1 MSLKKIILIGYMAS
15 GKSAV
20 GRKLHEQLN
29 YDYYDLDNYIEINYE
44 TSVENIFKTKG
55 ELYFRQIERKS
66 LENIVTIK
74 RNLIISL
81 GGGTPCYFDTI
92 DFLNSIKET
101 KTFFLKATINTI
113 YERLKKSKIKRPLI
127 SHLIEEMEIKE
138 FVGKHLLERNFFY
151 EKSEKKINTD
161 KKTVRAVAN
170 EIIKKLG

>member
-1 MSLKKIILIGYMAS
+1 MGLKKIILVGYMAS

-29 YDYYDLDNYIEINYE
+29 YDYYDLDNYIEINYG

-66 LENIVTIK
+66 LENIVTMK
-74 RNLIISL
+74 KNLIVSL

-92 DFLNSIKET
+92 DFLNSFKET
-101 KTFFLKATINTI
+101 KTFFLKTTVSTI
-113 YERLKKSKIKRPLI
+113 YKRLKKSKIKRPLI
-127 SHLIEEMEIKE
+127 SHLIEENEIKE

-161 KKTVRAVAN
+161 NKTVRSVAN
-170 EIIKKLG
+170 EIIKTLG

>member
-1 MSLKKIILIGYMAS
+1 MSLKKIILICYMAS

-101 KTFFLKATINTI
+101 KTFFLKTSVKTIC
-113 YERLKKSKIKRPLI
+113 ERLKKSKIKRPLI
-127 SHLIEEMEIKE
+127 SHLIEETEIKE

-161 KKTVRAVAN
+161 EKTVRAVAN
-170 EIIKKLG
+170 EIIKKLA

>member
-74 RNLIISL
+74 KNLVISL
-81 GGGTPCYFDTI
+81 GGGTPL
-92 DFLNSIKET
+92 FLYN
-101 KTFFLKATINTI
+101 
-113 YERLKKSKIKRPLI
+113 
-127 SHLIEEMEIKE
+127 
-138 FVGKHLLERNFFY
+138 
-151 EKSEKKINTD
+151 
-161 KKTVRAVAN
+161 
-170 EIIKKLG
+170 

>member
-101 KTFFLKATINTI
+101 KTFFLKTSVKTIC
-113 YERLKKSKIKRPLI
+113 ERLKKSKIKRPLI
-127 SHLIEEMEIKE
+127 SHLIEETEIKE

-151 EKSEKKINTD
+151 EKSEEKINTD
-161 KKTVRAVAN
+161 EKTVRAVAN
-170 EIIKKLG
+170 EIIKKLA

>member
-29 YDYYDLDNYIEINYE
+29 YDYYDLDNYIEINYG

-101 KTFFLKATINTI
+101 KTFFLKTSVKTIC
-113 YERLKKSKIKRPLI
+113 ERLKKSKIKRPLI

>member
-74 RNLIISL
+74 KNLIISL

-101 KTFFLKATINTI
+101 KTFFLKTSVKTIC
-113 YERLKKSKIKRPLI
+113 ERLKKSKIKRPLI
-127 SHLIEEMEIKE
+127 SHLIEETEIKE

-161 KKTVRAVAN
+161 EKTVSAVAN
-170 EIIKKLG
+170 EIIKKLA

>member
-29 YDYYDLDNYIEINYE
+29 YDYYDLDNYIEINYG

-101 KTFFLKATINTI
+101 KTFFLKTSVKTIC
-113 YERLKKSKIKRPLI
+113 ERLKKSKIKRPLI
-127 SHLIEEMEIKE
+127 SHLIEETEIKE

-151 EKSEKKINTD
+151 EKSEEKINTD
-161 KKTVRAVAN
+161 EKTVRAVAN
-170 EIIKKLG
+170 EIIKKLA

>member
-101 KTFFLKATINTI
+101 KTFFLKTSVKTIC
-113 YERLKKSKIKRPLI
+113 ERLKKSKIKRPLI
-127 SHLIEEMEIKE
+127 SHLIEETEIKE

-161 KKTVRAVAN
+161 EKTVRAVAN
-170 EIIKKLG
+170 EIIKKLA